1 MKRKTVM
8 LTPPLLPSKKGK
20 VITVQLVNDI
30 LVLNFFRDQNT
41 GNTVLHEHADTR
53 V

>member
-30 LVLNFFRDQNT
+30 LVLNFFGT
-41 GNTVLHEHADTR
+41 KYWKPGIA
-53 V
+53 